1 MSSYSTENK
10 MGEFV
15 ISSCFYKGFYFSIY
29 WNYFSARLLF
39 AGTQEQTSRVSSLAL
54 SFQNE
59 TLIKKINNCD
69 RLVALL
75 DSFYAGKKV
84 DVKPLPLGTPFQMKV
99 WDKLRFIPFGKTKNY
114 KQIATEIGNPKACRA
129 VGGACGKN
137 PILLLIPCHRVISS
151 DKTLGG
157 FTGSFSLKKTLLEI
171 EGFNSVS
178 HSPGLKF
185 PRVLPRENG
194 LD

>member
-1 MSSYSTENK
+1 MSSISTENEL
-10 MGEFV
+10 GEFV
-15 ISSCFYKGFYFSIY
+15 ISSCFYNGFYFSIY
-29 WNYFSARLLF
+29 WNHFSARLLL
-39 AGTQEQTSRVSSLAL
+39 AGTQEQTSRVNLLAL
-54 SFQNE
+54 ALQNQ
-59 TLIKKINNCD
+59 TLIKKNNKCD

-75 DSFYAGKKV
+75 ESFYAGKKV
-84 DVKPLPLGTPFQMKV
+84 GVKPLPLGTPFQMKV
-99 WDKLRFIPFGKTKNY
+99 WDKLQTIPFGETKNY

-137 PILLLIPCHRVISS
+137 PILLLIPCHRVIAS

-157 FTGSFSLKKTLLEI
+157 FTGSFSLKETLLEI
-171 EGFNSVS
+171 EGFNLVS